1 MADEVNENIFLVNA
15 PAGSGKTTWIR
26 QQVESYLLRNP
37 KDNILCITYTNRAA
51 EELGRDLEQSR
62 VYFGTIHSFINDF
75 IGSFFSHKEIIDLYW
90 EVYETQII
98 ERIKNTEQKETWTEG
113 AERYKEKYG
122 SLDLDTVRSNIN
134 KISYNETPFNSLLYG
149 GLGHNDLITFTKLAV
164 DRFPIIKKKISDKYQ
179 LIFIDEYQDTSA
191 EVLHIFYTSLV
202 GKKSKLYLLG
212 DKMQQIYKNYNG
224 EFEEKLETFNRSVN
238 LSINYRTT
246 PKIVDILNYIYNDE
260 ALKQCPYEKN
270 SNDTMAFSPKVL
282 IVSDVEKAISDFR
295 KTYEDALLLYVSN
308 RARFYDIG
316 AGNLYDA
323 YNKMEKYQFWK
334 KYSAVDVMTKDE
346 ARINDALLSFLFIV
360 DQIIEYYLQECYGEV
375 FRNIHE
381 YYMYFN
387 SEKYIVEK
395 HRDKKTIKTRLEK
408 IKNSYVDRATTIDG
422 FLNIC
427 FKEEFIEEEI
437 YCSIIEDDDYQLV
450 KDVYIEEVRKLTNY
464 LNDPR
469 VSTQHG
475 VKGESHDTVVFVADN
490 SSNPAVHMS
499 KFFEVWSEMN
509 ITLREFDALASWN
522 SEIITSVLSLASD
535 LIDNN
540 HADRAEALLYNWF
553 YDVTLEQIYDCVKV
567 NDGNDDGWLSPEYR
581 NIGNLIGKTA
591 CATQST
597 FLLKNLSELCEKSRS
612 FTGAVCDSAMRSAF
626 KYLVGNDLYSTLADI
641 ELILLDTLVEE
652 IKLLLSS
659 NRINDLRQTEIIF
672 REKLQKK
679 PAGLLISLFVQII
692 TDNICFSVE
701 QHKSFLEQIDTIELP
716 NTMVENL
723 MSYYSMLAVVSA
735 YLSESA
741 LSSEVANEIAERYL
755 ADHTHYK
762 RNYFI
767 LYFNV
772 LCYGAKWFYQK
783 ENGKTSIVDLSGLKV
798 MLENLFLK
806 DWNIQ
811 DRDFETPRL
820 LPYIL
825 RAVIVLATNE
835 NDDKIKEV
843 VFDICERIFADNPVN
858 SFFETGIFFYRNNP
872 KRIQEWYDDWF

>member
-1 MADEVNENIFLVNA
+1 MLLPPVPLLSGSLQNIKFLFFYFFAIELTQWHIFVKKSSYSYYNDVLRFLIYAKRASEFKNIFTPDFIISSFVYGIGINEIY
-15 PAGSGKTTWIR
+15 S
-26 QQVESYLLRNP
+26 
-37 KDNILCITYTNRAA
+37 RA
-51 EELGRDLEQSR
+51 
-62 VYFGTIHSFINDF
+62 NDF
-75 IGSFFSHKEIIDLYW
+75 LNRTIDENVIDWEQMKCLAFGYLTIDQIEKSQNEI
-90 EVYETQII
+90 
-98 ERIKNTEQKETWTEG
+98 EG
-113 AERYKEKYG
+113 A
-122 SLDLDTVRSNIN
+122 N
-134 KISYNETPFNSLLYG
+134 F
-149 GLGHNDLITFTKLAV
+149 
-164 DRFPIIKKKISDKYQ
+164 
-179 LIFIDEYQDTSA
+179 
-191 EVLHIFYTSLV
+191 
-202 GKKSKLYLLG
+202 
-212 DKMQQIYKNYNG
+212 
-224 EFEEKLETFNRSVN
+224 
-238 LSINYRTT
+238 RTT
-246 PKIVDILNYIYNDE
+246 NQYI
-260 ALKQCPYEKN
+260 PVN
-270 SNDTMAFSPKVL
+270 S
-282 IVSDVEKAISDFR
+282 
-295 KTYEDALLLYVSN
+295 Y
-308 RARFYDIG
+308 
-316 AGNLYDA
+316 
-323 YNKMEKYQFWK
+323 
-334 KYSAVDVMTKDE
+334 
-346 ARINDALLSFLFIV
+346 
-360 DQIIEYYLQECYGEV
+360 ECY
-375 FRNIHE
+375 
-381 YYMYFN
+381 
-387 SEKYIVEK
+387 
-395 HRDKKTIKTRLEK
+395 
-408 IKNSYVDRATTIDG
+408 
-422 FLNIC
+422 
-427 FKEEFIEEEI
+427 
-437 YCSIIEDDDYQLV
+437 V
-450 KDVYIEEVRKLTNY
+450 K
-464 LNDPR
+464 P
-469 VSTQHG
+469 
-475 VKGESHDTVVFVADN
+475 
-490 SSNPAVHMS
+490 
-499 KFFEVWSEMN
+499 
-509 ITLREFDALASWN
+509 LASWN

-701 QHKSFLEQIDTIELP
+701 QHKSFLEQINTIELP

-835 NDDKIKEV
+835 NDDKTKEV

-858 SFFETGIFFYRNNP
+858 SFF
-872 KRIQEWYDDWF
+872 

>member
-427 FKEEFIEEEI
+427 FKEEFE
-437 YCSIIEDDDYQLV
+437 
-450 KDVYIEEVRKLTNY
+450 
-464 LNDPR
+464 
-469 VSTQHG
+469 
-475 VKGESHDTVVFVADN
+475 
-490 SSNPAVHMS
+490 
-499 KFFEVWSEMN
+499 
-509 ITLREFDALASWN
+509 
-522 SEIITSVLSLASD
+522 
-535 LIDNN
+535 N
-540 HADRAEALLYNWF
+540 HNF
-553 YDVTLEQIYDCVKV
+553 
-567 NDGNDDGWLSPEYR
+567 
-581 NIGNLIGKTA
+581 
-591 CATQST
+591 
-597 FLLKNLSELCEKSRS
+597 
-612 FTGAVCDSAMRSAF
+612 
-626 KYLVGNDLYSTLADI
+626 
-641 ELILLDTLVEE
+641 
-652 IKLLLSS
+652 
-659 NRINDLRQTEIIF
+659 
-672 REKLQKK
+672 
-679 PAGLLISLFVQII
+679 ISG
-692 TDNICFSVE
+692 
-701 QHKSFLEQIDTIELP
+701 
-716 NTMVENL
+716 
-723 MSYYSMLAVVSA
+723 Y
-735 YLSESA
+735 
-741 LSSEVANEIAERYL
+741 
-755 ADHTHYK
+755 
-762 RNYFI
+762 
-767 LYFNV
+767 
-772 LCYGAKWFYQK
+772 
-783 ENGKTSIVDLSGLKV
+783 
-798 MLENLFLK
+798 
-806 DWNIQ
+806 
-811 DRDFETPRL
+811 
-820 LPYIL
+820 
-825 RAVIVLATNE
+825 
-835 NDDKIKEV
+835 
-843 VFDICERIFADNPVN
+843 
-858 SFFETGIFFYRNNP
+858 
-872 KRIQEWYDDWF
+872 